1 MVMGERLQKPDFAK
15 LVESKVFERKF
26 RQKIEKPFTSIFCIL
41 EISKAHL
48 ARDIQLVGNEF

>member
-1 MVMGERLQKPDFAK
+1 MGERLQKPDFAK

-26 RQKIEKPFTSIFCIL
+26 RQKIEKPFTSILCIL